1 MTDSSEAFKDGR
13 EASDGRSDVGRLERR
28 AACAALCLL
37 LVARALWGSRR
48 K

>member
-1 MTDSSEAFKDGR
+1 MADSLGAFEDGR